1 MFDSIS
7 KIIQSNLPES
17 NQGAVLHEPYFI
29 GREWDYVKS
38 CLDSGW
44 VSSVGQYVNQF
55 EKMISDFT
63 GVNHAIVTVNGTAAL
78 HMCYLL
84 SGVERNDEVLIPTLT
99 FIATCS
105 ALHYCGAIPHF
116 YDCEENHLGVD
127 VEKLDRYLENI
138 TEIKNGIC
146 YNRHTKRIIR
156 ALCVMHTFGHP
167 VDLDRVEMLAQ
178 KYHLA
183 LIEDAAEALGSFYKG
198 KHVGNIGLVSALSF
212 NGNKIVTTGGGG
224 AILTNDEALAKKAK
238 HLTTTA
244 KIPHAYLFQ
253 HDQIGFNY
261 RLPNINAAL
270 GCAQLEKI
278 NYFLQMKRKLA
289 KNYESAFSSVF
300 SKSSVRF
307 LVEPHF
313 AKSNYW
319 LNAIIIDDPK
329 KRNALLT
336 ELNQQKIGVRPVW
349 ELMHHLPMFLD
360 APKMDLSTAEKIASC
375 LMNIPSSVVLGE
387 YCAKNST
394 ITA

>member
-1 MFDSIS
+1 MFNIIS
-7 KIIQSNLPES
+7 QIIQSNLSEPS
-17 NQGAVLHEPYFI
+17 NGAVLHEPYFI

-55 EKMISDFT
+55 EKMIADFT
-63 GVNHAIVTVNGTAAL
+63 GVQYAIVTVNGTAAL

-84 SGVERNDEVLIPTLT
+84 SGVESNDEVLIPTLT

-116 YDCEENHLGVD
+116 YDCDEKNLGVD
-127 VEKLDRYLENI
+127 IDKLDAYLENI

-146 YNRHTKRIIR
+146 YNRETKRVIR

-167 VDLDRVEMLAQ
+167 VDLDRAVALAT
-178 KYHLA
+178 KYHLI
-183 LIEDAAEALGSFYKG
+183 LIEDAAEALGSFYKE
-198 KHVGNIGLVSALSF
+198 KHVGYAGLVSALSF
-212 NGNKIVTTGGGG
+212 NGNKIITTGGGG
-224 AILTNDEALAKKAK
+224 AILTNNEAIAKKAK

-289 KNYESAFSSVF
+289 KNYEAAFSSLI
-300 SKSSVRF
+300 SQSSVRF
-307 LVEPHF
+307 LVEPEF

-319 LNAIIIDDPK
+319 LNAIIVDTPK
-329 KRNALLT
+329 NRDALLA

-349 ELMHHLPMFLD
+349 ELMHHLPMFLN

-375 LMNIPSSVVLGE
+375 LINIPSSVVLGE
-387 YCAKNST
+387 YCAKHSA